1 MSEAGDEARKKLHE
15 VHPPPAEAA
24 PDNGKDNAAVTAAA
38 EAAAEAEAER
48 LRLEYEEDE
57 RVRRA
62 EQAEE
67 VRRRPLWW
75 S

>member
-1 MSEAGDEARKKLHE
+1 MSEAGDEAWKKLQE
-15 VHPPPAEAA
+15 VHPPTAQDI
-24 PDNGKDNAAVTAAA
+24 PDDGEDDAAVTAAA
-38 EAAAEAEAER
+38 EAEAEAER